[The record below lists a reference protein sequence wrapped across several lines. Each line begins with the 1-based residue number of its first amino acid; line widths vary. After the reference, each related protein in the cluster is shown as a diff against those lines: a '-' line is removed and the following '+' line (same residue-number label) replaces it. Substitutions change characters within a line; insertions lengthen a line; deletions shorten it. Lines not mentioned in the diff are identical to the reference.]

1 VTTQALTETSDF
13 RIEKVQ
19 AREILDSR
27 GNPTVQ
33 ADIFT
38 RRGFGRFTVPSGKSK
53 GRFEAHELRD
63 TGSKRYGGM
72 GVRTAVGNV
81 KKIIGPAVI
90 GLDAR
95 DQTRI
100 DRTML
105 SLDGTKT
112 KDRLG
117 ANALL
122 AVSVASAR
130 AAADASKSP
139 FYSYLLTNGRNP
151 LLPVP
156 MMNIINGGQHA
167 GNDISFQEFMIVP
180 SGFENFGEALQAGSE
195 IYHTLGKML
204 AEKYGKSAVNVGD
217 EGGYAPPIKIV
228 RTAMEAIDAAVQ
240 ESGYV
245 SGKEVLLGIDAASGS
260 FYDEK
265 SRAYTVDGRNMSTEK
280 LFELYEDLIK
290 SFRLSSIED
299 PFQDDDFESFAKIT
313 QEFAGRAQIVGDD
326 LFVTN
331 ASRLRKGIE
340 TRAANALLV
349 KVNQAGT
356 LTETLEAIELARK
369 ANYGLVMSH
378 RSGETEDTSIADLA
392 VGLATGQIKTGAPAR
407 GERTAK
413 YNRLLEI
420 EEELRE
426 KATYYGPRFLHS

>member
-1 VTTQALTETSDF
+1 LIQTSDF
-13 RIEKVQ
+13 TIQTIQ
-19 AREILDSR
+19 AREVLDSR
-27 GNPTVQ
+27 GDPTLQ

-63 TGSKRYGGM
+63 TSARRYGGM
-72 GVRTAVGNV
+72 GVRTAVKNV
-81 KKIIGPAVI
+81 TEIIGPTVM

-95 DQTRI
+95 DQTKI

-105 SLDGTKT
+105 SLDGTERKE
-112 KDRLG
+112 RLG

-122 AVSVASAR
+122 AVSMAAAK
-130 AAADASKSP
+130 AAADTSKKP
-139 FYSYLLTNGRNP
+139 FYDYLLTGGKSA

-156 MMNIINGGQHA
+156 MMNILNGGKHA
-167 GNDISFQEFMIVP
+167 GNDISFQEFMVLP
-180 SGFENFGEALQAGSE
+180 SGFRSFGEALQAGSE

-204 AEKYGKSAVNVGD
+204 SQKYGKSAVNVGD
-217 EGGYAPPIKIV
+217 EGGYAPSLKTV
-228 RTAMEAIDAAVQ
+228 RVALEAVDAAVR
-240 ESGYV
+240 ESGYT

-265 SRAYTVDGRNMSTEK
+265 GRDYLVDGGKISAEK
-280 LFELYEDLIK
+280 LFELYEDLVK
-290 SFRLSSIED
+290 SYGLRSIED
-299 PFQDDDFESFAKIT
+299 PFQDNDFESFAKIT
-313 QEFAGRAQIVGDD
+313 RKFTGKAQIVGDD

-340 TRAANALLV
+340 TGAANALLV

-369 ANYGLVMSH
+369 ANYGLVISH

-413 YNRLLEI
+413 YNRLLQI
-420 EEELRE
+420 EEELQD
-426 KATYYGPRFLHS
+426 KATYFGPRFLHS

>member
-1 VTTQALTETSDF
+1 MAQTSDF
-13 RIEKVQ
+13 TIEKIQ

-27 GNPTVQ
+27 GYPTVQ

-63 TGSKRYGGM
+63 TVAKRYGGM
-72 GVRTAVGNV
+72 GVRTAVENV
-81 KKIIGPAVI
+81 TKVIGPTVI

-95 DQTRI
+95 DQTKI

-105 SLDGTKT
+105 SLDGTESKE
-112 KDRLG
+112 RLG

-122 AVSVASAR
+122 AVSMAAAR
-130 AAADASKSP
+130 AAADTSRKP
-139 FYSYLLTNGRNP
+139 FYDYLLTSGRRA

-156 MMNIINGGQHA
+156 MMNILNGGKHA
-167 GNDISFQEFMIVP
+167 GNDISFQEFMVLP
-180 SGFENFGEALQAGSE
+180 SGFRNYGEALQAGSE
-195 IYHTLGKML
+195 IYHALGKML
-204 AEKYGKSAVNVGD
+204 SQKYGKSAVNVGD
-217 EGGYAPPIKIV
+217 EGGYAPSLKTV
-228 RTAMEAIDAAVQ
+228 RVALEAVDAAVR
-240 ESGYV
+240 ESGYA

-265 SRAYTVDGRNMSTEK
+265 SRDYLVDGRRINAEK
-280 LFELYEDLIK
+280 LFELYEDLVK
-290 SFRLSSIED
+290 SYRLRSIED
-299 PFQDDDFESFAKIT
+299 PFQDNDFESFAKIT
-313 QEFAGRAQIVGDD
+313 QAFAGKAQIVGDD

-331 ASRLRKGIE
+331 ANRLRKGIE
-340 TRAANALLV
+340 TGAANALLV

-356 LTETLEAIELARK
+356 LTETLDAIELARK
-369 ANYGLVMSH
+369 AKYGLVMSH

-413 YNRLLEI
+413 YNRLLQI
-420 EEELRE
+420 EEELGER
-426 KATYYGPRFLHS
+426 ATYYGPQFLHS